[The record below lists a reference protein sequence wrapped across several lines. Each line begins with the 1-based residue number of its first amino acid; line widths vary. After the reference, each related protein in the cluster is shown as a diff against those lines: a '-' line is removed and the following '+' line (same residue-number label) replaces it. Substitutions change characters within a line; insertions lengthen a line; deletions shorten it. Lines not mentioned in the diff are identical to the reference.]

1 MSAPQVIFEATVV
14 GASLLAVAAVVH
26 VSHMA
31 VAKENA
37 MSHRGLAAQ
46 TFLSG
51 FLLHTL
57 CEVTG
62 INRRYCAFFPG
73 NRAA

>member
-14 GASLLAVAAVVH
+14 GASLVAVAAVVH

-31 VAKENA
+31 MAKENA

-51 FLLHTL
+51 FLFHGL

-62 INRRYCAFFPG
+62 VNRRYCEFFPG
-73 NRAA
+73 SRAA